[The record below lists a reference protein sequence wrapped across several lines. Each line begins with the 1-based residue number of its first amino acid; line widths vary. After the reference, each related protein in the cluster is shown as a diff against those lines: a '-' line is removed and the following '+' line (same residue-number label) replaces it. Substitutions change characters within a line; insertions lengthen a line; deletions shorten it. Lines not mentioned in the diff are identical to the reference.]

1 MTMELNFSVVE
12 QRIIGCLLEKQQTTP
27 DQYPL
32 SLNGLTNACNQKSNR
47 DPVLDLSESEVQDG
61 LDSLAI
67 KRLVTV
73 DEGLSG
79 RVNKYAHRFC
89 NTEFGSIKL
98 TDQQKA
104 IICLMLVRGAQTPG
118 ELRTRSNRLA
128 DFSNVTE
135 VESALNDLVEQ
146 EYVVKLEREP
156 GKRESR
162 FMHLFGDVDISELK
176 AMNSNAQPAVATSHQ
191 SDEVAQLRLEVAE
204 LRSELA
210 EIKSHLG
217 L

>member
-1 MTMELNFSVVE
+1 MELNLTPVE

-32 SLNGLTNACNQKSNR
+32 SLNSLTNACNQKSNR
-47 DPVLDLSESEVQDG
+47 DPVLDLSESEVQEG
-61 LDSLAI
+61 LDSLVT

-79 RVNKYAHRFC
+79 RVSKYAHRFC

-128 DFSNVTE
+128 TFSNVTE
-135 VESALNDLVEQ
+135 VESALNALVEQ
-146 EYVVKLEREP
+146 DYVVKLEREP

-162 FMHLFGDVDISELK
+162 FMHLFGDADISEL
-176 AMNSNAQPAVATSHQ
+176 AGMNSNAQSTVATSHQ
-191 SDEVAQLRLEVAE
+191 SDEVAQLRQEVAE

>member
-1 MTMELNFSVVE
+1 MELNLSLVE

-32 SLNGLTNACNQKSNR
+32 SLNSLTNACNQKSNR
-47 DPVLDLSESEVQDG
+47 EPVLDLSESEVQDG
-61 LDSLAI
+61 LDNLVD

-79 RVNKYAHRFC
+79 RVSKFAHRFC

-128 DFSNVTE
+128 SFSNVNE
-135 VESALNDLVEQ
+135 VEEALNGLVNS

-162 FMHLFGDVDISELK
+162 FMHLFGDQDISETM
-176 AMNSNAQPAVATSHQ
+176 AMNMNVDRLSQTSVNI
-191 SDEVAQLRLEVAE
+191 DEVAQLKTEVAE

-210 EIKSHLG
+210 RIKAHLG

>member
-1 MTMELNFSVVE
+1 MELHLSLLE
-12 QRIIGCLLEKQQTTP
+12 QRIIGCLLEKQHTTP
-27 DQYPL
+27 EQYPL
-32 SLNGLTNACNQKSNR
+32 SLNSLTNACNQKSNR
-47 DPVLDLSESEVQDG
+47 DPVMDLSESEVQNG
-61 LDSLAI
+61 LDSLSA
-67 KRLVTV
+67 KRLVTM

-79 RVNKYAHRFC
+79 RVSKYSHRFC

-104 IICLMLVRGAQTPG
+104 IICIMLVRGAQTPG

-128 DFSNVTE
+128 DFNNVTE
-135 VESALNDLVEQ
+135 VEAALNELVDL

-162 FMHLFGDVDISELK
+162 FMHLFGDDEKPLSNT
-176 AMNSNAQPAVATSHQ
+176 MNTNADFAATTGEN
-191 SDEVAQLRLEVAE
+191 SDEMAQLRAEVAE

-210 EIKSHLG
+210 ELKSHLG

>member
-1 MTMELNFSVVE
+1 MELHLSLLE
-12 QRIIGCLLEKQQTTP
+12 QRIIGCLLEKQHTTP
-27 DQYPL
+27 EQYPL
-32 SLNGLTNACNQKSNR
+32 SLNSLTNACNQKSNR
-47 DPVLDLSESEVQDG
+47 DPVMDLSESEVQNG
-61 LDSLAI
+61 LDSLSA
-67 KRLVTV
+67 KRLVTM

-79 RVNKYAHRFC
+79 RVSKYSHRFC

-104 IICLMLVRGAQTPG
+104 IICIMLVRGAQTPG

-128 DFSNVTE
+128 DFNNVTE
-135 VESALNDLVEQ
+135 VEAALNELVDL
-146 EYVVKLEREP
+146 EYMVKLEREP

-162 FMHLFGDVDISELK
+162 FMHLFGDDEKPLSNT
-176 AMNSNAQPAVATSHQ
+176 MNTNADFAATTGEN
-191 SDEVAQLRLEVAE
+191 SDEMAQLRAEVAE

-210 EIKSHLG
+210 ELKSHLG

>member
-1 MTMELNFSVVE
+1 MELNLSLVE

-32 SLNGLTNACNQKSNR
+32 SLNSLTNACNQKSNR
-47 DPVLDLSESEVQDG
+47 EPVLELSESEVQGG
-61 LDSLAI
+61 LDTLVE

-79 RVNKYAHRFC
+79 RVSKYAHRFC

-128 DFSNVTE
+128 SFSNVNE
-135 VESALNDLVEQ
+135 VEEALSGLVNS

-162 FMHLFGDVDISELK
+162 FMHLFGDQDISETM
-176 AMNSNAQPAVATSHQ
+176 AMNTNVDRLSQTSVNI
-191 SDEVAQLRLEVAE
+191 DEVAQLKAEVAE

-210 EIKSHLG
+210 QIKAHLG